1 MNTSNQN
8 VSFKGN
14 KLTMVGH
21 SLKIGDQFPNFK
33 LVANDM
39 SDLEGKAFAGKL
51 MVIATVPSFDTPVC
65 QVEAK
70 RFNTEASDLSEKVNL
85 LFVSLDLPF
94 AQKRFCAGEG
104 INRVV
109 TASDYKYR
117 TFGEATGT
125 YIQEMGLL
133 CRAIFVVDGGGKIVH
148 VEYVSDISQEPQ
160 YDAALAAVRKLL

>member
-14 KLTMVGH
+14 KLTMAGS
-21 SLKIGDQFPNFK
+21 SLKVGDAFPNFK

-39 SDLEGKAFAGKL
+39 SDLEKSAFSGKVMIIGA
-51 MVIATVPSFDTPVC
+51 VPSLDTPVC
-65 QVEAK
+65 QVETK
-70 RFNTEASDLSEKVNL
+70 RFNTEASELSDKVSL

-94 AQKRFCAGEG
+94 AQKRFCGAEG
-104 INRVV
+104 IARLV

-125 YIQEMGLL
+125 FIKEMGLL
-133 CRAIFVVDGGGKIVH
+133 CRAIFVVDATGKIAH
-148 VEYVSDISQEPQ
+148 VEYVPDISQEPQ
-160 YDAALAAVRKLL
+160 YEAALTAVRKLL